1 MAMFEQTFV
10 ATAKTHKMGTVLVS
24 LAAETIL
31 VAIGIL
37 IPMIYFDA
45 LPTAQLR
52 SLLLAPPPLP
62 PTPPTPPPEAPKVV
76 KFIPRQFEA
85 GKLMAPQG
93 VPQKIL
99 MFKEDD
105 WPAPSVVGS
114 VGVSADTLVRILG
127 PVPVAA
133 PPPPPS
139 VQKNVQTPRARR
151 QHPAGRQID
160 SPAEASLSTT
170 GQAGPHSG
178 SRQAPCLDLQGR
190 HHRRAKGRQRPPAAC
205 HFRLRS
211 GETVGIS
218 AHPTQRSAR
227 GSGNG
232 HRRELYTEPV
242 SAPTVADGIGE
253 CITPTAE

>member
-1 MAMFEQTFV
+1 MALFEQTFL
-10 ATAKTHKMGTVLVS
+10 ATAKTQKMGTVLVS
-24 LAAETIL
+24 FAAETIL

-62 PTPPTPPPEAPKVV
+62 PTPPTPPPDAPKVV

-93 VPQKIL
+93 VPKKIL

-114 VGVSADTLVRILG
+114 VVGVGPDTLVRILG

-139 VQKNVQTPRARR
+139 LQKNVQTPRLRIGSILQSAKLVRQPKPVYPDLARQVR
-151 QHPAGRQID
+151 V
-160 SPAEASLSTT
+160 
-170 GQAGPHSG
+170 
-178 SRQAPCLDLQGR
+178 QGVVKL
-190 HHRRAKGRQRPPAAC
+190 HA
-205 HFRLRS
+205 
-211 GETVGIS
+211 
-218 AHPTQRSAR
+218 
-227 GSGNG
+227 
-232 HRRELYTEPV
+232 
-242 SAPTVADGIGE
+242 
-253 CITPTAE
+253 

>member
-24 LAAETIL
+24 FAAETIL

-62 PTPPTPPPEAPKVV
+62 PTPPTPPPEGPKVV

-105 WPAPSVVGS
+105 WPAPSVVVS

-139 VQKNVQTPRARR
+139 VQKNVQTPRIPVGGILQSAKLIR
-151 QHPAGRQID
+151 QPKPVYPQPAKQVRIQGVVKLHALISKEGTIEDLKVVSGHPLLVPSAL
-160 SPAEASLSTT
+160 EAVKQWTY
-170 GQAGPHSG
+170 Q
-178 SRQAPCLDLQGR
+178 
-190 HHRRAKGRQRPPAAC
+190 
-205 HFRLRS
+205 
-211 GETVGIS
+211 
-218 AHPTQRSAR
+218 PTLL
-227 GSGNG
+227 NG
-232 HRRELYTEPV
+232 EPV
-242 SAPTVADGIGE
+242 EVETDIDVNFKLSQ
-253 CITPTAE
+253 